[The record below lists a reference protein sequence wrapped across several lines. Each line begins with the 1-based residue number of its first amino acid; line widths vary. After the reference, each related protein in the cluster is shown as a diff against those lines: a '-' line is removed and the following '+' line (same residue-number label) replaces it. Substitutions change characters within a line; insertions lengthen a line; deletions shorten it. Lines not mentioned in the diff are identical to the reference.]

1 MGNNLMQTDLSVWGM
16 YQHADIVVKCVM
28 IGLILASVVTW
39 AIFFSKSVEFFN
51 QKRRLKREQQLLA
64 EARSLN
70 QANDIAAD
78 FGSKS
83 LSLHLLNEAQNEL
96 ELSEGSDDNEGI
108 KERTSFRLER
118 RVAAV
123 GRQMGRGNG
132 YLATIGAISPFVGLF
147 GTVWG
152 IMNSFIGIAQTQT
165 TNLAV
170 VAPGIAEAL
179 LATAIGLVA
188 AIPAVVIYNV
198 FARQIGGF
206 KAMLGDVAAQVLLL
220 QSRDLDL
227 EASAAA
233 HPVRVAQKLRAGSYP
248 MAMHLNENLD
258 DNGEMHDINVTP
270 FIDVMLVLLI
280 IFMVAAPLATVDVKV
295 NLPASTSTPQ
305 PRPEKPVYLSV
316 KADNSMFIGNDPVTD
331 ETMITALNAL
341 TEGKKDTTIFFR
353 ADKTVDYET
362 LMKVMDTLH
371 QAGYLKIGL
380 VGEET
385 AKAK

>member
-123 GRQMGRGNG
+123 GRQMGRG
-132 YLATIGAISPFVGLF
+132 
-147 GTVWG
+147 
-152 IMNSFIGIAQTQT
+152 IAQTQT

-233 HPVRVAQKLRAGSYP
+233 HPVRVAQKLRAG
-248 MAMHLNENLD
+248 
-258 DNGEMHDINVTP
+258 
-270 FIDVMLVLLI
+270 
-280 IFMVAAPLATVDVKV
+280 
-295 NLPASTSTPQ
+295 
-305 PRPEKPVYLSV
+305 
-316 KADNSMFIGNDPVTD
+316 
-331 ETMITALNAL
+331 
-341 TEGKKDTTIFFR
+341 
-353 ADKTVDYET
+353 
-362 LMKVMDTLH
+362 
-371 QAGYLKIGL
+371 
-380 VGEET
+380 
-385 AKAK
+385 